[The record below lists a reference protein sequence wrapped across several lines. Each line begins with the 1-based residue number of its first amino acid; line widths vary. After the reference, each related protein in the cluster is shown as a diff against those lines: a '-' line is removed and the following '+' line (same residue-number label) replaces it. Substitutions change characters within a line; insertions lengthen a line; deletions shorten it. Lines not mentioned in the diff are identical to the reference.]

1 MKNAFYFILFHS
13 ILYFN
18 AFYFFDNLHMYKK
31 WLNLKDKFNFEIYN
45 VTGWLTMNYNTHIA

>member
-1 MKNAFYFILFHS
+1 MKNAFYFILFYS

-18 AFYFFDNLHMYKK
+18 AFYFFDNLDMYKK
-31 WLNLKDKFNFEIYN
+31 WLNLKDKVNFEIYN